1 METQSSKP
9 TTKSSR
15 IREAIAL
22 NPDWNNH
29 EIASL
34 TGATATLVSVV
45 RNNEKRKALGLTA
58 RRKLKR
64 KKTKAKDKP
73 IKFVPAKVIPIVE
86 VIAKMKDTLVDNPP
100 HYTVGG
106 MSTYDFIIA
115 KNLSY
120 ELGNVVKYVSRADY
134 KGNKLQDLQ
143 KALWYLNAAIKREE
157 SK

>member
-1 METQSSKP
+1 MEIQSSKP

-15 IREAIAL
+15 IRELIAAHPEWD
-22 NPDWNNH
+22 NQ
-29 EIASL
+29 
-34 TGATATLVSVV
+34 TVATAAAATSTLVAVV

-64 KKTKAKDKP
+64 KKAKDKP

-106 MSTYDFIIA
+106 VSRSVFLIA
-115 KNLSY
+115 KELSY
-120 ELGNVVKYVSRADY
+120 ELGNVVKYVSRAEY